1 MPLIALSNAAHA
13 DAFIPTVAS
22 ANIRWLFVF
31 PVIVVLE
38 GWLMAR
44 QKWKAQYKSA
54 LKVNLLS
61 IVAELPFEV
70 TLSMLGG
77 YLASHDDMPRLHL
90 YRIILDTHLHKS
102 YFTASFQALA

>member
-77 YLASHDDMPRLHL
+77 YLASHDDHATFAFIPYNIR
-90 YRIILDTHLHKS
+90 Y
-102 YFTASFQALA
+102 SFA